1 MLSLG
6 PNEKLHSTSQPVAPQ
21 VSADPTTYQ
30 LLLKQQTQLLNLGLQ
45 KQHQQHGLSSSKSL
59 SNSTTAV
66 MDCDNDASNSVE
78 PGSLLLSLLQ
88 MCLFDCPFFSDPFCL
103 HSEFDL
109 NLILRLQDL
118 QAKISALTT
127 SKDTLERMCHNS
139 RDEIQDLISRMENIS
154 LEVKDLQGEQRVQS
168 KMLEARETQLV
179 SNIIK

>member
-1 MLSLG
+1 MVCPCYNIRNHGISNFEMLSLG

-66 MDCDNDASNSVE
+66 MDCDNDGSNSVE

-88 MCLFDCPFFSDPFCL
+88 MCLFDCPFFSDPFF
-103 HSEFDL
+103 SFF
-109 NLILRLQDL
+109 
-118 QAKISALTT
+118 
-127 SKDTLERMCHNS
+127 
-139 RDEIQDLISRMENIS
+139 
-154 LEVKDLQGEQRVQS
+154 EVLFY
-168 KMLEARETQLV
+168 LF
-179 SNIIK
+179 

>member
-1 MLSLG
+1 MLMILNYKVFYFLVKRISLFICIQ
-6 PNEKLHSTSQPVAPQ
+6 N
-21 VSADPTTYQ
+21 
-30 LLLKQQTQLLNLGLQ
+30 
-45 KQHQQHGLSSSKSL
+45 
-59 SNSTTAV
+59 
-66 MDCDNDASNSVE
+66 
-78 PGSLLLSLLQ
+78 
-88 MCLFDCPFFSDPFCL
+88 FDF
-103 HSEFDL
+103 

-179 SNIIK
+179 SKS

>member
-1 MLSLG
+1 MY
-6 PNEKLHSTSQPVAPQ
+6 V
-21 VSADPTTYQ
+21 Y
-30 LLLKQQTQLLNLGLQ
+30 
-45 KQHQQHGLSSSKSL
+45 
-59 SNSTTAV
+59 
-66 MDCDNDASNSVE
+66 
-78 PGSLLLSLLQ
+78 
-88 MCLFDCPFFSDPFCL
+88 SD
-103 HSEFDL
+103 FDL

-179 SNIIK
+179 SNIIKQFVR